1 MRNPPR
7 RLSPGDHMKMKP
19 LTAALAAAGVLAAG
33 SAGAFSL
40 TPEWLKSKSDAKPV
54 AVTSTAPAPVP
65 MLSAAGQVP
74 NYRAIVATSGPA
86 VVGVT
91 VAGLH
96 KASAEEQQQQ
106 QGLPPGAEND
116 PFFQFFRGL
125 PGF

>member
-1 MRNPPR
+1 
-7 RLSPGDHMKMKP
+7 
-19 LTAALAAAGVLAAG
+19 AALAAAGLLAAG

-40 TPEWLKSKSDAKPV
+40 TPEWLKSKPEAKPA

-65 MLSAAGQVP
+65 MLPAAGQVP

-106 QGLPPGAEND
+106 GLPPGAEND

-125 PGF
+125 PGFQQRGQRGNPSVPFR